1 MTPDCYLS
9 NVAMRVLL
17 LVPLL
22 MLGACA
28 QPFEGRVATRL
39 HEAGLP
45 QAMSDCMAR
54 RWVDK
59 LNVFQLRKI
68 QRLTDDLKRQK
79 SHGRLTVIRLI
90 DSVRQMDDPEIVE
103 VVSTSTV
110 LCSLKV

>member
-1 MTPDCYLS
+1 MPT
-9 NVAMRVLL
+9 VVVMRYIVLL
-17 LVPLL
+17 CLL
-22 MLGACA
+22 FISGCA

-45 QAMSDCMAR
+45 QAMSECMAR

-79 SHGRLTVIRLI
+79 SKGRLTVIRLI
-90 DSVRQMDDPEIVE
+90 DRVRQMDDPEIVE